1 MEYKTWMWI
10 FIVCC
15 FFTLGCWFG
24 FVLHESLIFKGLIGI
39 AEGLEG
45 TTFNI
50 EVDINET
57 EITDRVFMYFNETIK
72 NEIENGTKNKTEY
85 IKNN

>member
-1 MEYKTWMWI
+1 MNFERWMWI
-10 FIVCC
+10 FVVLC

-24 FVLHESLIFKGLIGI
+24 FVLHESLMFKGAVAI

-50 EVDINET
+50 EVDFNES
-57 EITDRVFMYFNETIK
+57 EITESISNFFNET
-72 NEIENGTKNKTEY
+72 NVT
-85 IKNN
+85 